1 MRSMIQT
8 LVTTYSNLGLLITGI
23 WLPGE
28 LFEQLRLEL
37 MSGQFKNPKE
47 NQENTTI
54 FNSPGKIAEVM
65 GVKIYESTDRQEMKV
80 LSKRVDAI

>member
-1 MRSMIQT
+1 MQSMIHT
-8 LVTTYSNLGLLITGI
+8 LITTYSNLGLAITGI

-37 MSGQFKNPKE
+37 MSGQFTSAND
-47 NQENTTI
+47 NQEKTTL
-54 FNSPGKIAEVM
+54 FKSPNKVAEVM

-80 LSKRVDAI
+80 LSTRLDPI